1 MKILISLFAV
11 MFAFQSMA
19 AMVIGRVD
27 VQKVLL
33 TTKEGQ
39 KVRDQLKKTFE
50 EKQKILKGDEDKIK
64 KMQED
69 YKKQSLVMND
79 SAKQKKEEEINKE
92 IMKIQEKSM
101 GFQKEIQEEEN
112 KFKKPILDKVRGIVE
127 EVSKSAGVDVTFEA
141 STAPI
146 IYAKDDKDLTDDVI
160 KLYDKKYSK

>member
-1 MKILISLFAV
+1 MLISLFV
-11 MFAFQSMA
+11 IMFAYESMA

-39 KVRDQLKKTFE
+39 KVRDQLKKVFD
-50 EKQKILKGDEDKIK
+50 EKQKILKEDEDKIK

-79 SAKQKKEEEINKE
+79 SAKQKKEEDINKE
-92 IMKIQEKSM
+92 IMKIQEKSS
-101 GFQKEIQEEEN
+101 GFQKEIQEQEN
-112 KFKKPILDKVRGIVE
+112 KFKKPILDKVRTIVE
-127 EVSKSAGVDVTFEA
+127 DVSKTAGVDVTFES

-146 IYAKDDKDLTDDVI
+146 IYAKDDRDLTDEVV
-160 KLYDKKYSK
+160 KQYDKKYSK